1 MIIAKDL
8 PSPEYVGGDLMK
20 LIKKLERLQKKYPQ
34 QKLRALVIEDSDL
47 NFTFTFRGH
56 IGITAIES
64 NRYNGILYQRIT
76 QDRTNLANPQPL
88 KIELIVQEK
97 VFLMSVNRAIELLN
111 RYGI

>member
-20 LIKKLERLQKKYPQ
+20 LIKKLEQLQKKYPQ
-34 QKLRALVIEDSDL
+34 QKLRALVIDDSDL

-76 QDRTNLANPQPL
+76 QDRTNLANSQPL
-88 KIELIVQEK
+88 KIGAG
-97 VFLMSVNRAIELLN
+97 N
-111 RYGI
+111 

>member
-1 MIIAKDL
+1 MEL
-8 PSPEYVGGDLMK
+8 Q
-20 LIKKLERLQKKYPQ
+20 KKLEQLQKKCPQ
-34 QKLRALVIEDSDL
+34 QKLRALVIEDNDL

-76 QDRTNLANPQPL
+76 QDRTNLDNPQPL
-88 KIELIVQEK
+88 RVELIVQEK

>member
-1 MIIAKDL
+1 
-8 PSPEYVGGDLMK
+8 MK

-56 IGITAIES
+56 IGITSIES
-64 NRYNGILYQRIT
+64 NRYNVILYQRIT

>member
-1 MIIAKDL
+1 M
-8 PSPEYVGGDLMK
+8 ELMN
-20 LIKKLERLQKKYPQ
+20 KLEQLQKKNPQ
-34 QKLRALVIEDSDL
+34 QKLRALVIKDNSL

-76 QDRTNLANPQPL
+76 QDRTDLNNSRPI
-88 KIELIVQEK
+88 KVELIVQEK
-97 VFLMSVNRAIELLN
+97 AFLMSANRAIELLN